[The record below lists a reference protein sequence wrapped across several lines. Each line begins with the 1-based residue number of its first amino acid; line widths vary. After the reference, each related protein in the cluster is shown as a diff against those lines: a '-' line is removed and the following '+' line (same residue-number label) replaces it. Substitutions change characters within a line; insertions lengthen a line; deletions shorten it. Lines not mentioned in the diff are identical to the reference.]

1 MSSLYDQG
9 VYSMKTPKKQLFGL
23 AVLLV
28 AAGIRLAVAD
38 PAAEVAA
45 IHAVDDVWVKAFNT
59 RDADTM
65 AAQYDEH
72 SVLLPPG
79 APPVRGRSAIRVFF
93 ANMMPEAAS
102 HGLEFTLGAK
112 PAGGVR
118 GDLGWSS
125 GTYTLKDKTGH
136 VIETGKYLSVSRKK
150 DGKWIYVRDTWNSD
164 GAPAAKESAPPPK
177 K

>member
-1 MSSLYDQG
+1 
-9 VYSMKTPKKQLFGL
+9 MKTLQLSGL
-23 AVLLV
+23 ALVLVLG
-28 AAGIRLAVAD
+28 GIQLAVAD

-45 IHAVDDVWVKAFNT
+45 IHAVDDAWVKAFNT

-79 APPVRGRSAIRVFF
+79 APAVHGQAAIKAFF
-93 ANMMPEAAS
+93 AGMMPEATKG
-102 HGLEFTLGAK
+102 GLEFTLGSK
-112 PAGGVR
+112 PAGGVH
-118 GDLGWSS
+118 GDWGWSS
-125 GTYTLKDKTGH
+125 GTYELKDKSGH
-136 VIETGKYLSVSRKK
+136 VLETGKYLSVSKKK

-164 GAPAAKESAPPPK
+164 GAPAKESAAPAK